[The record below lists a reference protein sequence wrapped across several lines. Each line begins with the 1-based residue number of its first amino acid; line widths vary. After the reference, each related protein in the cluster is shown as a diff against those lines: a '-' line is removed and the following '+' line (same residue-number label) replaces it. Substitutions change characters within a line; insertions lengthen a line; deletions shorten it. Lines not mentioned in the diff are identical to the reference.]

1 MRLKSSNKKGFIF
14 LTNLLVIVVVLLS
27 LKGIYTKKP
36 SKYLLTPDFEQT
48 TTLDFIQIT
57 LNEKS
62 FKKLKKKR
70 DKALSVGVLET
81 NDSDYV
87 PATIAFNGV
96 DYRAEIRLK
105 GDWTDHLEGDKWSF
119 RIKLKDD
126 KTILGMR
133 KFSIHH
139 PRTRGNLNEWLYHKA
154 IKSENL
160 IGLRYNFIEG
170 TMHVKFE
177 NKSGYDSK
185 PLGVY
190 AIEETFDKRTI
201 ESNKRKESVILKFSE
216 TFWWDEVKKSIQVSE
231 PSGIRWDRF
240 MNAQKNLLHKL
251 QIAPFSEEKVL
262 MDSTMNSYFKLSKN
276 LLEDVRKGKTTI
288 DKVFDVKKLA
298 LQNSILNLFGA
309 THGIY
314 SINLRFYYNPITSK
328 LEPIAFDGN
337 SGTKLQKYAHFLFL
351 DEEKDTVYLKE
362 LAKAMEIVSQRSYL
376 DNLIQS
382 NKEDLNYFDKEL
394 KRELKGR
401 LYSIDNYKY
410 NQNVMRTELKRL
422 VNKYNLDVNLS
433 VDRDDINKP
442 ELSIPEISKWQNKSL
457 VLNRNKAIYE
467 IIRKDNKNA
476 SYLKIN
482 NLNIDFGNE
491 YMVSFVAKKTE
502 SGSLLGLR
510 LQGVYPN
517 RVDAIFDLNNGKVNG
532 TKKQG
537 TFENE
542 KASITPIGNG
552 WFKCTLTAKANVEQ
566 LNIFLGPTDNS
577 KDVSNWEGQTAT
589 IPGVFLDVDKR
600 LIEKKK

>member
-1 MRLKSSNKKGFIF
+1 
-14 LTNLLVIVVVLLS
+14 
-27 LKGIYTKKP
+27 
-36 SKYLLTPDFEQT
+36 
-48 TTLDFIQIT
+48 
-57 LNEKS
+57 
-62 FKKLKKKR
+62 
-70 DKALSVGVLET
+70 
-81 NDSDYV
+81 
-87 PATIAFNGV
+87 
-96 DYRAEIRLK
+96 
-105 GDWTDHLEGDKWSF
+105 
-119 RIKLKDD
+119 
-126 KTILGMR
+126 
-133 KFSIHH
+133 
-139 PRTRGNLNEWLYHKA
+139 
-154 IKSENL
+154 
-160 IGLRYNFIEG
+160 
-170 TMHVKFE
+170 
-177 NKSGYDSK
+177 
-185 PLGVY
+185 
-190 AIEETFDKRTI
+190 
-201 ESNKRKESVILKFSE
+201 
-216 TFWWDEVKKSIQVSE
+216 
-231 PSGIRWDRF
+231 
-240 MNAQKNLLHKL
+240 
-251 QIAPFSEEKVL
+251 
-262 MDSTMNSYFKLSKN
+262 
-276 LLEDVRKGKTTI
+276 
-288 DKVFDVKKLA
+288 
-298 LQNSILNLFGA
+298 
-309 THGIY
+309 
-314 SINLRFYYNPITSK
+314 
-328 LEPIAFDGN
+328 
-337 SGTKLQKYAHFLFL
+337 
-351 DEEKDTVYLKE
+351 
-362 LAKAMEIVSQRSYL
+362 
-376 DNLIQS
+376 
-382 NKEDLNYFDKEL
+382 
-394 KRELKGR
+394 
-401 LYSIDNYKY
+401 
-410 NQNVMRTELKRL
+410 MRTELKRL